1 MTKQIYNFKN
11 CYCDASSF
19 AQGAK
24 PLKFWQKDELLLLYE
39 YVIAK
44 NFTSGVKELWIVND
58 FNLDLSPLAQKYS
71 MKIKSIVK
79 MENIN
84 ALASSMLVNDGVVIE
99 VDKLEELGEREASE
113 IVSFSARLNIP
124 LLVHFGQDLYSLGAL
139 DKKYRMPPE
148 RVLEELGFLDRKCY
162 LFGCN
167 YLDKDALSLFE
178 NYEVEYIFSPLD
190 DGENG
195 RGFLNFKLYE
205 NKVCHLASRGGEIG
219 MTANANF
226 LRLSTNNLL
235 SSAEMIALSS
245 YGRLLPFESD
255 DDEILRLLKS
265 KITLPC
271 ENFAEL
277 EQKFCNLL
285 AEKREK
291 N

>member
-11 CYCDASSF
+11 CYCDAAWF

-84 ALASSMLVNDGVVIE
+84 TLASSMLVNDGVVIE

-190 DGENG
+190 DGEKG

-205 NKVCHLASRGGEIG
+205 NKVCHLASREGEID
-219 MTANANF
+219 MTGNANF

-255 DDEILRLLKS
+255 DDKILRLLKS

-285 AEKREK
+285 AEKR
-291 N
+291 

>member
-1 MTKQIYNFKN
+1 MTKQIYDFKN
-11 CYCDASSF
+11 CYCDAACF

-24 PLKFWQKDELLLLYE
+24 PLKSWQKDELLLLYE

-84 ALASSMLVNDGVVIE
+84 TLASSMLVNDGVVIE

-178 NYEVEYIFSPLD
+178 NYEVEHIFSPLD
-190 DGENG
+190 DGEKG

-205 NKVCHLASRGGEIG
+205 NKVCHLASREGEID
-219 MTANANF
+219 MTGNANF

-255 DDEILRLLKS
+255 DDKILRLLKS

>member
-11 CYCDASSF
+11 CYCDAACF

>member
-11 CYCDASSF
+11 CYCDAAWF

-84 ALASSMLVNDGVVIE
+84 TLASSMLVNDGVVIE

-190 DGENG
+190 DGEKG

-205 NKVCHLASRGGEIG
+205 NKVCHLASREGEID
-219 MTANANF
+219 MTGNANF

-255 DDEILRLLKS
+255 DDKILRLLKS

>member
-11 CYCDASSF
+11 CYCDAAWF

-84 ALASSMLVNDGVVIE
+84 TLASSMLVNDGVVIE

-190 DGENG
+190 DGEKG

-205 NKVCHLASRGGEIG
+205 NKVCHLASREGEID
-219 MTANANF
+219 MTGNANF